1 MYKKKVK
8 LKTTRLFFMIFSIMF
23 VVSLFASISVLAES
37 NDLKLADATVSGK
50 SDTVTG
56 DITDV
61 SNNKVEDD
69 VTFHKVNDDITYKFV
84 VKNTL
89 DEEITILSITDDN
102 DNSYVNYEYDKHEN
116 EKLGAGESFDFL
128 VTTRY
133 KSSVTDMSK
142 RDQNTSTNFI
152 INYTK
157 ASADEDDSS
166 SINPNT
172 GDNIGWSFIVL
183 IISSTGLIACI
194 VLDKKATRKKLSKMS
209 MMTIIALMLTPIVV
223 KALTLTYKIELV
235 SNYGLYD
242 KQVVTYT
249 VNGVEKTLINQY
261 GETITGLETPEE
273 AGYTFEKWVYED
285 GSDFD
290 PTRALTSDIKII
302 AKMNK
307 ITYSISYN
315 LNGGSVSTANPTEY
329 TVTDNFTL
337 NEPTKEHYTFIG
349 WTGTDLSEPTKNVV
363 INSKTG
369 NRSYTANYAPTDYTI
384 TYSGL
389 TNAEKS
395 ALNNPTSYNIETNEF
410 TLTNPQ
416 DRKDADNDVV
426 ETFVGWSDGTTTS
439 MTITLPNTGSM
450 GNKSYEAVWS
460 EVSPTT
466 YTITYELNGGTTS
479 SSNPVEFTKNTETF
493 TLINPTKV
501 GYEFKGWSG
510 TDLTGD
516 ENKEVKVVKG
526 TKKNLSFEAHYTPI
540 SYQIKFEKNST
551 NVTGTMPNQTF
562 EYGTESNLNEVAYT
576 KEGYKFNGWNTEAN
590 GSGTHYADK
599 AAINNL
605 TTTKD
610 DVIPLYAEW
619 EANEYTIKLDSNAPT
634 GSTATGEM
642 ADVSM
647 VYDTP
652 KTLPLNM
659 YSVTGYTF
667 DSWNTQANG
676 TGTKIDN
683 GSEVNNL
690 VVSGETTLYAQWIAN
705 TYTIRFNNNTGS
717 GSMEDLEMTYG
728 QEKNL
733 TKSAFTKEGYEF
745 AGWDTEMDGSGTDY
759 TDEQSVKNLTSI
771 NDGIVVLYAKWEANE
786 YTIKLDANAPTGSTA
801 TGTMADVSMVYDT
814 PKALPENAY
823 SVTGYTFDSWN
834 TKADG
839 TGTKY
844 NDKESVNN
852 LVTSGTTTLFAQW
865 APSTNTAYTVIHKK
879 MDLNGTTYTEA
890 ERDEKTGTTN
900 SEVTPAVKEYDGF
913 TSPSTKTVTIAA
925 DGSTVVEYFYTRNK
939 YVLTINDSEY
949 VEEDKSGEY
958 FYESQ
963 VTITAKDREDYKFTG
978 WSNGDSPK
986 TTTLT
991 ITGNITVRPT
1001 YEYNVYIITLN
1012 PNGGGVTPSE
1022 IKVTK
1027 GEAVGTLPTPV
1038 KQYNDFAGWYTNL
1051 DFTIEVTEETVPS
1064 GNVTYFA
1071 KWTPSETPSLLCRKA
1086 TTLHTTE
1093 CPSTAACKNAGYTE
1107 TGSRGTNIVTFG
1119 TIPHI
1124 GIEAGNAY
1132 DCDVNGDGTYDA
1144 DTERFYYLTTKG
1156 ENAVLMSHT
1165 NYEGEAGQVIT
1176 ENYPYT
1182 DALTKLPT
1190 KTTNQWNNVQVTFSN
1205 HLDSTDTNVYAARFA
1220 TYDELKEATG
1230 KDALTAVGSLDDYAY
1245 LMENTQ
1251 FVGVG
1256 RSGIWLE
1263 SNPDAGVYRRIHSG
1277 TSNRN
1282 VTTSATTANVA
1293 RPVIEVP
1300 LEFMDITEAAN
1311 TYTVTFESNGG
1322 PSVDP
1327 LTIEKNTPLGT
1338 LPVIALSGYVLDGW
1352 YYEPEFTTKA
1362 KETDL
1367 VEDNIILYAK
1377 WDMTAAAQINDTY
1390 YSTLE
1395 AAIDAV
1401 PTTEEETVIKLLKD
1415 VSVEKVIAKNK
1426 NIILDLQNHTI
1437 SNSDNT
1443 PILENNGYIVLK
1455 NGTFVTTSTG
1465 TGGINNNKDAT
1476 MKLIDLTIT
1485 STGAKQALY
1494 NNGGIVEISGD
1505 SHFSNTS
1512 SNRAAVHNLNNGTMT
1527 IKSAEIIATA
1537 YHGVYNESGTLTIG
1551 EKDGVIDTTNPVIRG
1566 AKSGLYVANGQTFNF
1581 YDGIIKGKENAIN
1594 TPSALDGKEEGSEI
1608 KNDTEVIDSVTYKT
1622 AIMYIEASKYK
1633 ITFDADGGTVSPE
1646 YKVIEIGAAIG
1657 NLPTPTKGIYT
1668 FDGWF
1673 SEKIGGEEIT
1683 SSYIPDGSMI
1693 IYARYHYNANE
1704 NIVNFNMMSDAMNTY
1719 YSNLNTWL
1727 SDTDT
1732 FQANMDENFNNYNCS
1747 ECTGPNYQACPTPAA
1762 NKTLCEQSKGY
1773 AVGVEDIVVYESSE
1787 AKEKGSLVA
1796 YTTVKSGTIYNMIP
1810 DQVYYWESGADSN
1823 VHGYVKALGKRRT
1836 ISSNVRNVRD
1846 LGGLEVDTDNDGTI
1860 DGTIKYGKMFRGAK
1874 LSSAASDVTE
1884 LQKLGITEEVDLRGS
1899 SGDAKFSNYKG
1910 RAITNY
1916 LIYPDTYA
1924 QNYTVFRQALVDT
1937 MQDVINGENIYFH
1950 CAIGTDRTGTIAYF
1964 LEGLLGVSEEDRLE
1978 DYEIS
1983 YFTGLLN
1990 RNRFHDHLDGS
2001 SINPRFTTMANT
2013 YKTNQSIY
2021 NYFMSGSTNA
2031 TADSQLIEDFRTA
2044 VIDYS

>member
-1 MYKKKVK
+1 
-8 LKTTRLFFMIFSIMF
+8 MF

-562 EYGTESNLNEVAYT
+562 EYDTESNLNEVAYA

-599 AAINNL
+599 ATINNL

-652 KTLPLNM
+652 KTLPL
-659 YSVTGYTF
+659 VLL
-667 DSWNTQANG
+667 D
-676 TGTKIDN
+676 IH
-683 GSEVNNL
+683 L
-690 VVSGETTLYAQWIAN
+690 
-705 TYTIRFNNNTGS
+705 
-717 GSMEDLEMTYG
+717 
-728 QEKNL
+728 
-733 TKSAFTKEGYEF
+733 
-745 AGWDTEMDGSGTDY
+745 
-759 TDEQSVKNLTSI
+759 
-771 NDGIVVLYAKWEANE
+771 IV
-786 YTIKLDANAPTGSTA
+786 G
-801 TGTMADVSMVYDT
+801 
-814 PKALPENAY
+814 
-823 SVTGYTFDSWN
+823 
-834 TKADG
+834 
-839 TGTKY
+839 
-844 NDKESVNN
+844 
-852 LVTSGTTTLFAQW
+852 
-865 APSTNTAYTVIHKK
+865 IHKLMELVLRLIMVLK
-879 MDLNGTTYTEA
+879 
-890 ERDEKTGTTN
+890 
-900 SEVTPAVKEYDGF
+900 
-913 TSPSTKTVTIAA
+913 
-925 DGSTVVEYFYTRNK
+925 
-939 YVLTINDSEY
+939 LTI
-949 VEEDKSGEY
+949 
-958 FYESQ
+958 
-963 VTITAKDREDYKFTG
+963 
-978 WSNGDSPK
+978 
-986 TTTLT
+986 
-991 ITGNITVRPT
+991 
-1001 YEYNVYIITLN
+1001 
-1012 PNGGGVTPSE
+1012 
-1022 IKVTK
+1022 
-1027 GEAVGTLPTPV
+1027 
-1038 KQYNDFAGWYTNL
+1038 
-1051 DFTIEVTEETVPS
+1051 
-1064 GNVTYFA
+1064 
-1071 KWTPSETPSLLCRKA
+1071 
-1086 TTLHTTE
+1086 
-1093 CPSTAACKNAGYTE
+1093 
-1107 TGSRGTNIVTFG
+1107 
-1119 TIPHI
+1119 
-1124 GIEAGNAY
+1124 
-1132 DCDVNGDGTYDA
+1132 
-1144 DTERFYYLTTKG
+1144 
-1156 ENAVLMSHT
+1156 
-1165 NYEGEAGQVIT
+1165 
-1176 ENYPYT
+1176 
-1182 DALTKLPT
+1182 
-1190 KTTNQWNNVQVTFSN
+1190 
-1205 HLDSTDTNVYAARFA
+1205 
-1220 TYDELKEATG
+1220 
-1230 KDALTAVGSLDDYAY
+1230 
-1245 LMENTQ
+1245 
-1251 FVGVG
+1251 
-1256 RSGIWLE
+1256 
-1263 SNPDAGVYRRIHSG
+1263 
-1277 TSNRN
+1277 
-1282 VTTSATTANVA
+1282 
-1293 RPVIEVP
+1293 
-1300 LEFMDITEAAN
+1300 
-1311 TYTVTFESNGG
+1311 
-1322 PSVDP
+1322 
-1327 LTIEKNTPLGT
+1327 
-1338 LPVIALSGYVLDGW
+1338 
-1352 YYEPEFTTKA
+1352 
-1362 KETDL
+1362 
-1367 VEDNIILYAK
+1367 
-1377 WDMTAAAQINDTY
+1377 
-1390 YSTLE
+1390 
-1395 AAIDAV
+1395 
-1401 PTTEEETVIKLLKD
+1401 
-1415 VSVEKVIAKNK
+1415 
-1426 NIILDLQNHTI
+1426 
-1437 SNSDNT
+1437 
-1443 PILENNGYIVLK
+1443 
-1455 NGTFVTTSTG
+1455 
-1465 TGGINNNKDAT
+1465 
-1476 MKLIDLTIT
+1476 
-1485 STGAKQALY
+1485 
-1494 NNGGIVEISGD
+1494 
-1505 SHFSNTS
+1505 
-1512 SNRAAVHNLNNGTMT
+1512 
-1527 IKSAEIIATA
+1527 
-1537 YHGVYNESGTLTIG
+1537 
-1551 EKDGVIDTTNPVIRG
+1551 
-1566 AKSGLYVANGQTFNF
+1566 
-1581 YDGIIKGKENAIN
+1581 
-1594 TPSALDGKEEGSEI
+1594 
-1608 KNDTEVIDSVTYKT
+1608 
-1622 AIMYIEASKYK
+1622 
-1633 ITFDADGGTVSPE
+1633 
-1646 YKVIEIGAAIG
+1646 
-1657 NLPTPTKGIYT
+1657 
-1668 FDGWF
+1668 
-1673 SEKIGGEEIT
+1673 
-1683 SSYIPDGSMI
+1683 
-1693 IYARYHYNANE
+1693 
-1704 NIVNFNMMSDAMNTY
+1704 
-1719 YSNLNTWL
+1719 
-1727 SDTDT
+1727 
-1732 FQANMDENFNNYNCS
+1732 
-1747 ECTGPNYQACPTPAA
+1747 
-1762 NKTLCEQSKGY
+1762 
-1773 AVGVEDIVVYESSE
+1773 
-1787 AKEKGSLVA
+1787 
-1796 YTTVKSGTIYNMIP
+1796 
-1810 DQVYYWESGADSN
+1810 
-1823 VHGYVKALGKRRT
+1823 
-1836 ISSNVRNVRD
+1836 
-1846 LGGLEVDTDNDGTI
+1846 
-1860 DGTIKYGKMFRGAK
+1860 
-1874 LSSAASDVTE
+1874 
-1884 LQKLGITEEVDLRGS
+1884 
-1899 SGDAKFSNYKG
+1899 
-1910 RAITNY
+1910 
-1916 LIYPDTYA
+1916 
-1924 QNYTVFRQALVDT
+1924 
-1937 MQDVINGENIYFH
+1937 
-1950 CAIGTDRTGTIAYF
+1950 
-1964 LEGLLGVSEEDRLE
+1964 
-1978 DYEIS
+1978 
-1983 YFTGLLN
+1983 
-1990 RNRFHDHLDGS
+1990 
-2001 SINPRFTTMANT
+2001 
-2013 YKTNQSIY
+2013 
-2021 NYFMSGSTNA
+2021 
-2031 TADSQLIEDFRTA
+2031 
-2044 VIDYS
+2044 

>member
-8 LKTTRLFFMIFSIMF
+8 LKTTRLFFMIFLIMF

-249 VNGVEKTLINQY
+249 VNGVEKTVINQY

-290 PTRALTSDIKII
+290 PTRELTSDIKII

-562 EYGTESNLNEVAYT
+562 EYDTESNLNEVAYA

-599 AAINNL
+599 ATINNL

-652 KTLPLNM
+652 K
-659 YSVTGYTF
+659 
-667 DSWNTQANG
+667 
-676 TGTKIDN
+676 
-683 GSEVNNL
+683 
-690 VVSGETTLYAQWIAN
+690 
-705 TYTIRFNNNTGS
+705 
-717 GSMEDLEMTYG
+717 
-728 QEKNL
+728 
-733 TKSAFTKEGYEF
+733 
-745 AGWDTEMDGSGTDY
+745 
-759 TDEQSVKNLTSI
+759 
-771 NDGIVVLYAKWEANE
+771 
-786 YTIKLDANAPTGSTA
+786 
-801 TGTMADVSMVYDT
+801 
-814 PKALPENAY
+814 ALPENAY

-839 TGTKY
+839 TGTKI

-925 DGSTVVEYFYTRNK
+925 DGSTVVEYLYTRNK

-1064 GNVTYFA
+1064 GNVNYFA

-1165 NYEGEAGQVIT
+1165 NYEGEAGQVTT
-1176 ENYPYT
+1176 ENYIYT

-1245 LMENTQ
+1245 LLENTQ

-1282 VTTSATTANVA
+1282 VTTSTTTANVA

-1415 VSVEKVIAKNK
+1415 VSVEKVIAENK

-1633 ITFDADGGTVSPE
+1633 ITFDTDGGTVSPE
-1646 YKVIEIGAAIG
+1646 YKVIDIGAAIG

-1732 FQANMDENFNNYNCS
+1732 FQANMDVNFNNYNCS

-1796 YTTVKSGTIYNMIP
+1796 YTTVKLGTIYNMIP
-1810 DQVYYWESGADSN
+1810 NQIYYWESSADSN

-1950 CAIGTDRTGTIAYF
+1950 CAIGTDRTGTTAYF
-1964 LEGLLGVSEEDRLE
+1964 LEGLLGISEEDRLE

-2021 NYFMSGSTNA
+2021 NYFMSGSTNT